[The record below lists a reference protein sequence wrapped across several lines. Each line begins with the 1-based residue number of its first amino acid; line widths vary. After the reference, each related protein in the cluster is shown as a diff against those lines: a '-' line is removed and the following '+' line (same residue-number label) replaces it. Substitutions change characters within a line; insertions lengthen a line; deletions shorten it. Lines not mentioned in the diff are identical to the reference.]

1 MKTRLLFVFGTRPEG
16 IKLGPLIQE
25 FRRYPSRFE
34 LIICVTGQHKEML
47 APVLD
52 LFAITPDYDLAI
64 MKDGQD
70 LTEMTAC
77 ILVRMRDVL
86 TASKPDLVFVHGD
99 TVTSITAA
107 LAAFYQKIDVA
118 HIEAGLRTGNRN
130 SPWPEETYR
139 ELTSRMA
146 TYHFAPTQQAQHNLL
161 KEGIQPQQI
170 IVTGNTV
177 IDALQ
182 TIVRRI
188 DADNTIESGLL
199 ETIRQAGYDAGR
211 LKREKRL
218 VLITGH
224 RRENFGQGMRN
235 ICCALKAL
243 ATRYPDTDFVYPVHL
258 NPVVQQTVRQT
269 LGAQPTENIFL
280 IKPLDYLAFVYLMK
294 TSYLILTD
302 SGGIQEEAPSL
313 GKPVLVMRD
322 ATERPEAVDAGTVK
336 IVGTDPDRITDAAR
350 LLLDDPS
357 AFAKMATARNPFGDG
372 TASAKIVAYFQ
383 DRIPT

>member
-52 LFAITPDYDLAI
+52 LFAISPDYDLAI
-64 MKDGQD
+64 MKNGQD

-99 TVTSITAA
+99 TVTSTTAA

-146 TYHFAPTQQAQHNLL
+146 TYHFAPTRQAQRNLL

-199 ETIRQAGYDAGR
+199 ETIRQAGYDASR
-211 LKREKRL
+211 LKPEKRL

-243 ATRYPDTDFVYPVHL
+243 AIRYPDTDFVYPVHL

-280 IKPLDYLAFVYLMK
+280 ISPLDYLAFVYLMK
-294 TSYLILTD
+294 ASYLILTD

-336 IVGTDPDRITDAAR
+336 IVGTDPERITDAAS

-357 AFAKMATARNPFGDG
+357 AYAKMATARNPFGDG